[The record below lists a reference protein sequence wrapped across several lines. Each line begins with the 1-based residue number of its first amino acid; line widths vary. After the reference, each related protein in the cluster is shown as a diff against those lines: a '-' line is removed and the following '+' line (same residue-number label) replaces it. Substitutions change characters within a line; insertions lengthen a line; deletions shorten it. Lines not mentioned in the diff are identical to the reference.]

1 MWKRCRSVSHP
12 DPAGFCS
19 LPLLWGWTWS
29 PGSTPAPPAPI
40 TSSSSWGDR
49 WELRSDPGADACGC
63 SQWIP
68 PWPSEGNILVPSGVL
83 WSQGCDKDMRGKCML
98 HHCISGLSTNTSD
111 LHSYKSPPLKCH
123 VFSPIQHKHPSRANT
138 WAAAPTASPSGA
150 QASTTQCIIRLM
162 S

>member
-29 PGSTPAPPAPI
+29 PGSTPAPI

-111 LHSYKSPPLKCH
+111 LHSYKSPPLNAMFFLQSSTSILAGLTH
-123 VFSPIQHKHPSRANT
+123 GQLPPPLPPAELRRAQHNA
-138 WAAAPTASPSGA
+138 
-150 QASTTQCIIRLM
+150 
-162 S
+162 